1 MNGKFLK
8 KLWVL
13 IKFRYRLIWAQARM
27 RNIGITLMFVLYLLG
42 GSIGFLFLLSGF
54 GAPVADDVFGQNG
67 FFARWMLVGFFVN
80 GVGLSLLFGVGVRE
94 AFSDE
99 SLRHYPLNARERF
112 TVRQVIGLLDP
123 VWLLLIMGVI
133 GMVIGFA
140 WLNRGVLFTGLIG
153 AVLFICAN
161 YLTTSIVLL
170 VIGLMMRTR
179 RGSAI
184 LGGLALALATLGSAA
199 ISVLSVARSEWV
211 WQQLDS
217 LLSFTPPGA
226 AAAMMIGESVS
237 QILGNFLLLVAW
249 CVVLTLILNKL
260 ESLPPASDTDF
271 AGTSAWDGLCNQA
284 ARPFGPKYAPFVGK
298 SLRYHLRCN
307 MIRFSLLTSP
317 LFVLFGKF
325 MIPARSPNGE
335 LIITFALFFMTS
347 AATGAAMMLNLFG
360 FDGAGIRRYAVS
372 PSTFAVALRA
382 GSFTSLLLRALV
394 MLTALTLW
402 AVFSRTQITAQMALL
417 VLSIIVA
424 SLFLFNALGLWTSVL
439 AAKRSDLESMWNNRL
454 SFGGNV
460 VMFGGMV
467 IPYVIAVMAS
477 ERISPTGAA
486 RLWWIPALLMILCI
500 GIYAYSLKAIEPV
513 LESRKERLINL
524 IAGASDS

>member
-1 MNGKFLK
+1 MTEEFLK
-8 KLWVL
+8 KLWIL
-13 IKFRYRLIWAQARM
+13 IKLRYRLIWAQSRT
-27 RNIGITLMFVLYLLG
+27 RNGRIALLFLLYMLG
-42 GSIGFLFLLSGF
+42 GSIALLFLLSGF
-54 GAPVADDVFGQNG
+54 GATIADDVFGQNG
-67 FFARWMLVGFFVN
+67 FFARWMLAGFFIN

-99 SLRHYPLNARERF
+99 SLRHYPFSVRERF
-112 TVRQVIGLLDP
+112 AVRQLIGLLDP
-123 VWLLLIMGVI
+123 IWLILITGVI
-133 GMVIGFA
+133 GAVIGFA
-140 WLNRGVLFTGLIG
+140 WLKKGVLFMGLIG
-153 AVLFICAN
+153 ALLFICAN
-161 YLTTSIVLL
+161 YLTTSVLLL

-179 RGSAI
+179 RGSAV
-184 LGGLALALATLGSAA
+184 LGGLALALVTIGSAA
-199 ISVLSVARSEWV
+199 VSVVSVARSEWV
-211 WQQLDS
+211 WRQLDTF
-217 LLSFTPPGA
+217 LSFTPPGA
-226 AAAMMIGESVS
+226 AAAMMVGESVF
-237 QILGNFLLLVAW
+237 QVLGSLLFLVAW
-249 CVVLTLILNKL
+249 CVALALILKKL
-260 ESLPPASDTDF
+260 ESLPPASNTDY
-271 AGTSAWDGLCNQA
+271 AGESAWDGLCDQA
-284 ARPFGPKYAPFVGK
+284 ARPFGPTYAPFVGK

-325 MIPARSPNGE
+325 MIPGRSLNGE

-360 FDGAGIRRYAVS
+360 FDSAGIRRYAVL

-382 GSFTSLLLRALV
+382 GSFASLLLRALV
-394 MLTALTLW
+394 MLTALALW
-402 AVFSRTQITAQMALL
+402 AVLSREHITARIALL

-460 VMFGGMV
+460 VMLGGMA

-477 ERISPTGAA
+477 ERVSPAEAA
-486 RLWWIPALLMILCI
+486 RFWWVPALLMILCI
-500 GIYAYSLKAIEPV
+500 GFYAYSLKAIEPV